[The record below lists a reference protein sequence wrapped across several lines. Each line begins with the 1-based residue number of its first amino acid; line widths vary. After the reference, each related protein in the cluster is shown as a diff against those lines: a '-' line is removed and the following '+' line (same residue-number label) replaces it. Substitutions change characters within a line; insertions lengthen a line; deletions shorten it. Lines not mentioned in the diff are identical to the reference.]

1 MSLKQTFP
9 PEEVKRLFTPYWAS
23 PERKRGF
30 LMLAILVAV
39 TMATGGM
46 IAWYSGFQKEFYDAI
61 EKRDSVLFG
70 KLSAMM
76 VGGVLIMAFV
86 GAFEVWLRQWLQIHW
101 RKALTHHL
109 VQRWL
114 SDNAFYRL
122 ERRQTADNADQ
133 RISDD
138 AKLFVENT
146 LELVMSFVGTV
157 IVMLVMAVVL
167 WNAVTPLKLGPIT
180 IHGYLLWVAVGF
192 GVINVAS
199 VHWAGHRLAPLSM
212 EAQRR
217 EADFRFTMAQQREAA
232 EQIALY
238 RGAEVEKERLG
249 GLFQLVVFNWSQL
262 MTNYK
267 RMNTVQKLM
276 NSVMSLIPIYALA
289 PKIFA
294 GEATLGTM
302 MQSQAA
308 FLTVAAGVAWFSS
321 SYDKLV
327 IWSSVT
333 RRLIGLNRSIDE
345 GEVQEIRQERSGN
358 DSVAVRGLN
367 LKLPS
372 GAPLAQIG
380 NWEFGQGQR
389 WIVRGPSGVGKSTL
403 LRAVAGIWPHGDGA
417 ISLPDHARMLF
428 LPQKSYIPT
437 GTLKDALCYPATS
450 ADYTDAACEEALR
463 DARLPQLVGQLDQVS
478 RWQHRLSGGEQQRL
492 AVARAL
498 LSQPDFL
505 FMDEATSALDEDT
518 EAALYELL
526 STRLKRTTIVSVAHH
541 SALKK
546 YHDHALELRA
556 SSLAMQIPLSGDAA
570 SAQPN
575 LNPIPQ

>member
-1 MSLKQTFP
+1 MSFKEKLP
-9 PEEVKRLFTPYWAS
+9 PEEVKRLFRPYWAS

-30 LMLAILVAV
+30 LVLAILVAL
-39 TMATGGM
+39 TLATGGM
-46 IAWYSGFQKEFYDAI
+46 VAWYSGFQKDFYDAI
-61 EKRDSVLFG
+61 EKRDAAVFWR
-70 KLSAMM
+70 LSATMM
-76 VGGVLIMAFV
+76 AAAVVMAFA

-114 SDNAFYRL
+114 SDNTFYRL
-122 ERRQTADNADQ
+122 ERRQSSDNADQ

-138 AKLFVENT
+138 AKLFVENS
-146 LELVMSFVGTV
+146 LELVMSFVGTMV
-157 IVMLVMAVVL
+157 VMLVMAVVL
-167 WNAVTPLKLGPIT
+167 WKAATPLVVGPIT
-180 IHGYLLWVAVGF
+180 IHGYLLWVAVLF
-192 GVINVAS
+192 GVVNVAS

-212 EAQRR
+212 EQQRR

-238 RGAEVEKERLG
+238 RGGEVEKQRLG
-249 GLFQLVVFNWSQL
+249 GLFELVVFNWSLL
-262 MTNYK
+262 MTNFK

-276 NSVMSLIPIYALA
+276 NTVMALIPVYALA

-308 FLTVAAGVAWFSS
+308 FLTVAAGVSWFSS
-321 SYDKLV
+321 SYEKLV
-327 IWSSVT
+327 LWSSVT

-345 GEVQEIRQERSGN
+345 GETQEIQLKRSS
-358 DSVAVRGLN
+358 DMRVSVRRLVLR
-367 LKLPS
+367 LPN
-372 GAPLAQIG
+372 GQQLAQIG
-380 NWEFGQGQR
+380 DWEFGGGQR

-403 LRAVAGIWPHGDGA
+403 LRAVAGVWPHGDGA
-417 ISLPDHARMLF
+417 ITLPEHCRMLF

-437 GTLKDALCYPATS
+437 GTLKEALCYPAS
-450 ADYTDAACEEALR
+450 ATDYDDEACRVALR
-463 DARLPQLVGQLDQVS
+463 ESKLPQLESQLDHVS

-492 AVARAL
+492 AIARAL
-498 LSQPDFL
+498 LAKPDLL

-526 STRLKRTTIVSVAHH
+526 ANRLKGTTIVSVAHH

-546 YHDHALELRA
+546 YHDHELELR
-556 SSLAMQIPLSGDAA
+556 SSSRAA
-570 SAQPN
+570 QSELPREGATAHPPYSPTA
-575 LNPIPQ
+575 L